1 MDRHI
6 EREKSMICL
15 YQELLTHRDLSGIV
29 EDIYLVPVKEVSEFS
44 QTLIFNSFENKERY
58 IGYINNVLDEWTFDR
73 LGYIEQA
80 ILLIACTEFDRQI
93 AETPVIINEAVL
105 LAKKYGDDNA
115 YKLINGVLDRL

>member
-15 YQELLTHRDLSGIV
+15 YQGLLTNRDLSGIV
-29 EDIYLVPVKEVSEFS
+29 EDIYLVPLKEVSDFS
-44 QTLIFNSFENKERY
+44 KTLIFNSYENRERY

-73 LGYIEQA
+73 LGFIEQA
-80 ILLIACTEFDRQI
+80 ILLMACTEFDNKI
-93 AETPVIINEAVL
+93 AETPVIINEAIL